1 MVSRFV
7 TRSLTAA
14 GLAVVLAVG
23 MACGDS
29 TGPTPMPGA
38 SSLVFT
44 GTAAPGATPAH
55 QFTLVGSAPLRVQL
69 ASLMAGDEP
78 VFAPITLTF
87 GAADGLACRPLSSV
101 SAIASLVSP
110 IRLEVVPG
118 TYCVALA
125 DTSALPGDTFYAL
138 RVQSG
143 VFPATGP
150 PATIAYSAP
159 LLPGGAATRV
169 FTAHRD
175 GGVIVTMD
183 SITPP
188 GVQVLG
194 VGLGIPEPGTSGQC
208 LLTTRLIVARNRLI
222 GAAVDAGTLC
232 LRVFD
237 PGTLPEPG
245 SFSVRIEHP

>member
-1 MVSRFV
+1 V

-14 GLAVVLAVG
+14 GLAVVLG
-23 MACGDS
+23 LGTACGDG
-29 TGPTPMPGA
+29 TGPSPLPGA

-44 GTAAPGATPAH
+44 GTAAPGAAPAH
-55 QFTLVGSAPLRVQL
+55 QFTVVGSVPLRVQL
-69 ASLMAGDEP
+69 ASLMAADEP

-101 SAIASLVSP
+101 SAIASLVSA
-110 IRLEVVPG
+110 IRLDVMPG
-118 TYCVALA
+118 AYCVALA
-125 DTSALPGDTFYAL
+125 DTGALPGDTLYAI

-143 VFPATGP
+143 VFPPTGP
-150 PATIAYSAP
+150 PATIAYGAP

-183 SITPP
+183 SIMPP

-194 VGLGIPEPGTSGQC
+194 LGLGIPEPGTSGQC
-208 LLTTRLIVARNRLI
+208 LLTTRHVVARNRLI
-222 GAAVDAGTLC
+222 QAAVDAGTLC

-245 SFSVRIEHP
+245 SFSVRIQHP